1 MELNSNIPVLNEV
14 DFTQKGALKFNFE
27 TLKNTANEQLARG
40 GMPPTRPVE
49 HWQFFQYTKQLLED
63 STSMGVDMSPIYITP
78 NHAKRVMWK
87 GAKNEPVP
95 VQHLLVTRAV
105 VLLRSTIQAEVA
117 GEQVSPTI
125 AISYNERG
133 LEVAFGEN
141 VWACTNMNIFGGT
154 RFSTYG
160 QNKRDYNHLK
170 DLLKEYTSTTKDR
183 HERNVNTIGKLA
195 DVTMELPKQREL
207 QAKLFEK
214 AVEFNGKTGDVLNI
228 TQNVRMTEE
237 IIKRRNFKE
246 NQGGVFTAW
255 DFTQAGTEHLKPTA
269 NDLVSLY
276 PTIDYFNNFVTEEVI
291 F

>member
-40 GMPPTRPVE
+40 GMPPSRPVE
-49 HWQFFQYTKQLLED
+49 HWQFFNYAKQLMED
-63 STSMGVDMSPIYITP
+63 ATSQSVDMSPIYITP

-105 VLLRSTIQAEVA
+105 VLLRSHIETEVA
-117 GEQVSPTI
+117 AEKISPTI

-141 VWACTNMNIFGGT
+141 VWACTNMNIFGGS
-154 RFSTYG
+154 RFATYG
-160 QNKRDYNHLK
+160 ANKRDYNHIK
-170 DLLKEYTSTTKDR
+170 DLLKEYTTTTVER
-183 HERNVNTIGKLA
+183 HTRNVELISKLNEVEL
-195 DVTMELPKQREL
+195 DVPRQREL
-207 QAKLFEK
+207 QAMLFEK

-237 IIKRRNFKE
+237 ILKRRLKKE
-246 NQGGVFTAW
+246 NTESNFTAW

-276 PTIDYFNNFVTEEVI
+276 PTIDYLNNFVVEEVL
-291 F
+291 